1 MKTRNYLVIL
11 IGALSILSG
20 CFTGHQFNY
29 ERSVDLDLHKVKK
42 SEYASIFGKPSK
54 ITDLYAGGDKYQ
66 IVWYNSAYR
75 PFMGNLTVRNL
86 FLEFKNEE
94 LNGYMY
100 VSSFAEDKTVV
111 DISKVE
117 NVKIGVST
125 RDDVISAL
133 GKPNGKVFCPSQ
145 LPDFKDNCTKPK
157 EVWEWFTFQHEFR
170 NRLAEKKYVLVMFG
184 EDGKVVDVKAADLK
198 D

>member
-1 MKTRNYLVIL
+1 MKSKSSLLIL
-11 IGALSILSG
+11 IVALSIFSG
-20 CFTGHQFNY
+20 CFTGREFRY
-29 ERSVDLDLHKVKK
+29 ERFTDLDLHKVKK
-42 SEYASIFGKPSK
+42 SEYAGIFGQPFK
-54 ITDLYAGGDKYQ
+54 ITDMYAGGDKYQ
-66 IVWYNSAYR
+66 IVWYNAGYR
-75 PFMGNLTVRNL
+75 PFIGNLSVRNL

-100 VSSFAEDKTVV
+100 VSSFTEDKTVV

-125 RDDVISAL
+125 KEDVISVL
-133 GKPNGKVFCPSQ
+133 GKPYGKVFCPSQ

-157 EVWEWFTFQHEFR
+157 EVWEWFMFQHGFA
-170 NRLAEKKYVLVMFG
+170 NRLVEKKYVLVMFG
-184 EDGKVVDVKAADLK
+184 EDGKVIDLKAADLK